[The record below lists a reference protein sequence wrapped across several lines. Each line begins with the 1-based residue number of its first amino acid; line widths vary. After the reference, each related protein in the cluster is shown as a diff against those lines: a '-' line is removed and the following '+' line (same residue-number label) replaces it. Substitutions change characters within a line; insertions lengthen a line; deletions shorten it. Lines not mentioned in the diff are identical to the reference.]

1 MLDLALVRSE
11 PARVKATLA
20 RRGVPPTAVD
30 AVVRLDAHWTERQE
44 VREALRLR
52 RRRIAEEV
60 ARAKGTVPFPSN
72 LAELEALGRTVGDEL
87 SEVERDMSNLE
98 ARRLAALLSLPN
110 LPATDVPEAQIE
122 PAAEAAGH
130 PAVPG
135 DAAPPWSKPFAP
147 LAHWDLLELLGLAGP
162 CGTPG
167 LSRGFLVWRASGA
180 RLVRALVN
188 FMLDVHT
195 REFGYEEIR
204 APALASRAQL
214 TASAHLPLL
223 EDKMYHLQPAPA
235 AAQPAPA
242 AAHPAP
248 AAAQLAPTA
257 EAAGH
262 LDPRETDF
270 FLAPRAEPH
279 LAGLYAGQVLDAA
292 ALPVRLVSAGPA
304 FRRESH
310 GGGAAGR
317 GLLRLHE
324 FDTVELYVFAAPD
337 QAEEE
342 LDRAVRAAETILA
355 RLEVPFRRTLR
366 PAPALSHAAAKTI
379 ALDVWAAGQQ
389 GTVPFRL
396 SGGWLAVGSISTFTD
411 YQARRTNTRL
421 RDAHGHTRFVHTVG
435 GAAVALPRLIAA
447 LLENQQQADGSVR
460 LPPAL
465 VSYFGEARLTASQ
478 RRSRSAL
485 ARG

>member
-1 MLDLALVRSE
+1 
-11 PARVKATLA
+11 
-20 RRGVPPTAVD
+20 
-30 AVVRLDAHWTERQE
+30 
-44 VREALRLR
+44 
-52 RRRIAEEV
+52 
-60 ARAKGTVPFPSN
+60 
-72 LAELEALGRTVGDEL
+72 
-87 SEVERDMSNLE
+87 
-98 ARRLAALLSLPN
+98 
-110 LPATDVPEAQIE
+110 
-122 PAAEAAGH
+122 
-130 PAVPG
+130 
-135 DAAPPWSKPFAP
+135 
-147 LAHWDLLELLGLAGP
+147 
-162 CGTPG
+162 
-167 LSRGFLVWRASGA
+167 
-180 RLVRALVN
+180 VN

-223 EDKMYHLQPAPA
+223 EDKMYRVRAEPPA
-235 AAQPAPA
+235 AGPEADAGHPEPA
-242 AAHPAP
+242 
-248 AAAQLAPTA
+248 A

-279 LAGLYAGQVLDAA
+279 LAGLYTGQVLDAA

-317 GLLRLHE
+317 GLLRLRE
-324 FDTVELYVFAAPD
+324 FDTVELYTLAAPE

-379 ALDVWAAGQQ
+379 ALDVWAAGQEETFPFSGCSEKGTVPVAHNAHEGHAAAK

-396 SGGWLAVGSISTFTD
+396 SGGWLAVAAISHFTD

-447 LLENQQQADGSVR
+447 LLENQQQADGAVR

-465 VSYFGEARLTASQ
+465 VSYFGGEVL
-478 RRSRSAL
+478 RRRT
-485 ARG
+485 